1 MLAPLTQVNDRNAP
15 ICQYR
20 RQPHGAAAGSMFPTT
35 LKDFPM
41 KKIQLAAA
49 LLAALAAPSAFA
61 QATDR
66 TGFFIEGRG
75 GSASVSEDEFDD
87 TSTAFQ
93 FNGGY
98 RWGAIG
104 IEGGYATFNDF
115 EDSDSGLDIN
125 AELDGYTLGIN
136 GRYNFAPQWYLAGRV
151 GAFFWDADANAAVC
165 VVAGTNQVCNL
176 VDADTDGTDF
186 YAGVGVGYDFNEMFS
201 MGAAYDYFGADGDD
215 VTLDTNVFSVTA
227 EVRF

>member
-1 MLAPLTQVNDRNAP
+1 
-15 ICQYR
+15 
-20 RQPHGAAAGSMFPTT
+20 
-35 LKDFPM
+35 M

-93 FNGGY
+93 INGGY

-104 IEGGYATFNDF
+104 IEGGYADFNGF
-115 EDSDSGLDIN
+115 EDESEGLDID
-125 AELDGYTLGIN
+125 ADLTGWTLGVN
-136 GRYNFAPQWYLAGRV
+136 GRFNFAEQWYLAGRV

-176 VDADTDGTDF
+176 IDADTDGTDF
-186 YAGVGVGYDFNEMFS
+186 YAGVGLGYDFNEMWS
-201 MGAAYDYFGADGDD
+201 MGVAYDYFGASNDD
-215 VTLDTNVFSVTA
+215 LDLNNNVFSVTA

>member
-1 MLAPLTQVNDRNAP
+1 
-15 ICQYR
+15 
-20 RQPHGAAAGSMFPTT
+20 
-35 LKDFPM
+35 M
-41 KKIQLAAA
+41 KKIHIAAA
-49 LLAALAAPSAFA
+49 LIAALAAPSAFA

-201 MGAAYDYFGADGDD
+201 MGAAYDYFGADGDE